1 MDLER
6 IGRSRLKMRLP
17 ALRALIDAQ
26 QSPVLRALSEEYAVA
41 WMARDQLSVARRC
54 DPADLYD
61 LEVICAEIENDVDRL
76 LRRANV
82 WRAWN

>member
-26 QSPVLRALSEEYAVA
+26 QSPTLRALFEEYAVA
-41 WMARDQLSVARRC
+41 WIARDQLSVARRY
-54 DPADLYD
+54 DPADLYG
-61 LEVICAEIENDVDRL
+61 LEIVCAEIERDVGRL
-76 LRRANV
+76 LRTSSVRQARN
-82 WRAWN
+82 

>member
-17 ALRALIDAQ
+17 ALRAMIDAQ
-26 QSPVLRALSEEYAVA
+26 QGLVFSALSEEYAVA
-41 WMARDQLSVARRC
+41 WIARDQLSVARRY

-61 LEVICAEIENDVDRL
+61 LEVICAEIESEVDRL
-76 LRRANV
+76 LRTPNV
-82 WRAWN
+82 RQIWK

>member
-17 ALRALIDAQ
+17 ALRALIDGQ
-26 QSPVLRALSEEYAVA
+26 QGLVLRALSEEYAVA
-41 WMARDQLSVARRC
+41 WIARDQLSVARRY

-61 LEVICAEIENDVDRL
+61 LEVICAEIERDVDRL
-76 LRRANV
+76 LRRSNISQ
-82 WRAWN
+82 AWN